1 MWIAVGVG
9 GGESGPWGAT
19 RAGDADSFSKFY
31 QANSID
37 TAVEAS
43 EADSPIVILR
53 REYVTDTGGAGFN
66 RGGAGVLKDTLYLEA
81 ARHSVITLR
90 FKQPS
95 GRGRGGRDGPTGVWL
110 WKDEPGTPPALRNTD
125 RASYRAAIRIAG
137 RLDRSSGAPAPDGD
151 YYWFGRERS
160 WPTGPGAV
168 WRYLTNGGGGWG
180 DPLTRDPERVK
191 RDVRDGYV
199 SIEGSAR
206 DYGVVV
212 TGDPAADPE
221 ARHRRNGD
229 AGLRQKRQ
237 VRLVRR
243 PLRRY

>member
-1 MWIAVGVG
+1 MLVAMADAVGEDAIAGDVGSPNLHTAQGFHADGRMWIAVGVG

-90 FKQPS
+90 FKQAS
-95 GRGRGGRDGPTGVWL
+95 GRGVRGGRMVCRRRVW
-110 WKDEPGTPPALRNTD
+110 DEPDA
-125 RASYRAAIRIAG
+125 ASAARHGSRRYRRHHVAG
-137 RLDRSSGAPAPDGD
+137 RLDGAAARLRRWRLLLVRPEAQRP
-151 YYWFGRERS
+151 
-160 WPTGPGAV
+160 GPGA
-168 WRYLTNGGGGWG
+168 
-180 DPLTRDPERVK
+180 
-191 RDVRDGYV
+191 
-199 SIEGSAR
+199 
-206 DYGVVV
+206 
-212 TGDPAADPE
+212 AAT
-221 ARHRRNGD
+221 
-229 AGLRQKRQ
+229 
-237 VRLVRR
+237 
-243 PLRRY
+243 